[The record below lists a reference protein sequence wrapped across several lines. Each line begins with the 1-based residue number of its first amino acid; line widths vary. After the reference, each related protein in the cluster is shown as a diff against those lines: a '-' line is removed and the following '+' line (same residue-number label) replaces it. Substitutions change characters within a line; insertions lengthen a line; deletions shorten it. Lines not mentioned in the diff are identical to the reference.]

1 MIEQALDIRPA
12 TPDDSRSA
20 FDVFIASV
28 TDLAARLGN
37 PWEPEP
43 DMWPRVRPMFDMLAD
58 HAAEWWVAPAGD
70 GELLGYARS
79 LERGGLFELSEFFV
93 RPGHQ
98 SAGIG
103 RGLLE
108 RAFPAGRGEVRAI
121 IATIDPRA
129 QGIYYRSGTAAR
141 FPISGLTGKPG
152 VASGGGPLHTTL
164 EAVAATPEE
173 IPQLLS
179 LEREV
184 IEFDR
189 GPEMRWL
196 IDERQG
202 YLYHR
207 AGRAVGSGFL
217 AARGGIGPVL
227 ARDPAD
233 LPGILDHLERRA
245 AELEIAEL
253 SVDVPGPN
261 EAAIRHLLARGLRF
275 DSFVTLF
282 MSSRPFGQFDRFI
295 GFAPP
300 FVL

>member
-1 MIEQALDIRPA
+1 MIEQALDIRPGTA
-12 TPDDSRSA
+12 DDSRAA
-20 FDVFIASV
+20 FDVFIAAV

-37 PWEPEP
+37 SWDPEP
-43 DMWPRVRPMFDMLAD
+43 DMWPRVEPLFDMLAT
-58 HAAEWWVAPAGD
+58 HATEWWVAPDTD
-70 GELLGYARS
+70 GGLLGYARS
-79 LERGGLFELSEFFV
+79 IERGGLFELSEFFV

-103 RGLLE
+103 RALLQ

-129 QGIYYRSGTAAR
+129 QSSYYRAGTAAR

-152 VASGGGPLHTTL
+152 HASGSGPLDAGL
-164 EAVAATPEE
+164 EVVAATPDD
-173 IPQLLS
+173 IQQLLE
-179 LEREV
+179 LERDV

-196 IDERQG
+196 IDEREG
-202 YLYHR
+202 YLYRR
-207 AGRAVGSGFL
+207 AGRVIGSAFL
-217 AARGGIGPVL
+217 AARGGIGPVV
-227 ARDPAD
+227 ASNAD
-233 LPGILDHLERRA
+233 DMPGILDHLERRA
-245 AELEIAEL
+245 AELEIAEV

-261 EAAIRHLLARGLRF
+261 EAAVRHLLGRGLRF
-275 DSFVTLF
+275 DSFVTLL
-282 MSSRPFGQFDRFI
+282 MSSRPFGRFDRFI